1 MVASRRYA
9 LVLNLFVFLRV
20 EGLGGEGAAG
30 GTEDVEMRNVPIAS
44 CQPINIERLYDCK
57 CCNVTDPKDKFF

>member
-30 GTEDVEMRNVPIAS
+30 GTEDVEMRNV
-44 CQPINIERLYDCK
+44 QIETAAGILSRDVL
-57 CCNVTDPKDKFF
+57 P

>member
-44 CQPINIERLYDCK
+44 YQPIEILYDCK
-57 CCNVTDPKDKFF
+57 CCNVIDLKDKFLS

>member
-44 CQPINIERLYDCK
+44 CQPINIERLCLQAMQRD
-57 CCNVTDPKDKFF
+57 

>member
-30 GTEDVEMRNVPIAS
+30 GTEDVEMRNVPIES
-44 CQPINIERLYDCK
+44 CQPINIDRLGLQALQRD
-57 CCNVTDPKDKFF
+57 